1 MPTVPPTA
9 AGTESARIKE
19 PHERTITPCVTPL
32 YTPFI
37 GTAWC
42 AQSPPR
48 CECCRAPPTAAGWC
62 TKHPH
67 ETRCH
72 IQRTIVPCAAPLLTP
87 ASNPSIATPCCAQPP
102 PDAAERYN
110 RRRAG
115 PRDALGRPPH
125 EQIHERPAAPFTSTP
140 LVQTRTVTPRRD
152 PIVTLPPVNYP
163 LCILIL

>member
-1 MPTVPPTA
+1 MPGTTPPDADGA
-9 AGTESARIKE
+9 AGAESACIKE
-19 PHERTITPCVTPL
+19 PHERTITPCVAPL

-37 GTAWC
+37 GTLWC

-87 ASNPSIATPCCAQPP
+87 ASNPSIATHAVQLPP
-102 PDAAERYN
+102 RWP
-110 RRRAG
+110 
-115 PRDALGRPPH
+115 PRCPRQAPH
-125 EQIHERPAAPFTSTP
+125 EQIHERPAAPFTSAP
-140 LVQTRTVTPRRD
+140 PVQTRTVTPRRD
-152 PIVTLPPVNYP
+152 PIVTPPPVNYP
-163 LCILIL
+163 F